1 MVYLVTELVLIALLA
16 GFILLTQYEKHRGV
30 RFASKFRNGIDI
42 FATKIAFIKNHVD
55 FADFV
60 KDTFR
65 QMAERIAH
73 NTAHQALRVTRFVE
87 QQLTRVVRYF
97 RARFAARKA
106 LFEATHEQTSESSKY
121 VRTIV
126 DFKKTLRKKDEQA

>member
-1 MVYLVTELVLIALLA
+1 MVYLVIELVLIALFA

-60 KDTFR
+60 KDTFPS
-65 QMAERIAH
+65 RI
-73 NTAHQALRVTRFVE
+73 V
-87 QQLTRVVRYF
+87 
-97 RARFAARKA
+97 
-106 LFEATHEQTSESSKY
+106 FEAMMNAVRHPEATKIVTTSHIQWHLK
-121 VRTIV
+121 R
-126 DFKKTLRKKDEQA
+126 R